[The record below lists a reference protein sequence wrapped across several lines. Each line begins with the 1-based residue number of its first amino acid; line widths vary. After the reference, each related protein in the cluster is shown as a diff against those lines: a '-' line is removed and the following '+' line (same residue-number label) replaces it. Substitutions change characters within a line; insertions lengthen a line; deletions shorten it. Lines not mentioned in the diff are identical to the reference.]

1 MWFCCGVDGE
11 VSGGVAG
18 GGSSQVGELLRGG
31 WGVRGSGPW
40 VCHVWDCSRE
50 KTEKETN
57 VLGFGHVRFLRV
69 VR

>member
-1 MWFCCGVDGE
+1 MAVGFCGGVAGE
-11 VSGGVAG
+11 VSGGVGG
-18 GGSSQVGELLRGG
+18 GGSSQVGELLRG
-31 WGVRGSGPW
+31 RGLRSAAT
-40 VCHVWDCSRE
+40 CSRE